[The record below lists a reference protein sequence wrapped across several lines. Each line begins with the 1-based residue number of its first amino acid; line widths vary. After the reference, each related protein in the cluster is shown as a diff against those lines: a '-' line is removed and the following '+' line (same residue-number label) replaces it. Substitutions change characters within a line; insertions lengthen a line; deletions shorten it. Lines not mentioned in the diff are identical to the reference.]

1 MFACYDA
8 DSFVPADQKIVSEV
22 WMDNGFIG
30 KIVTDSPGN
39 PLPKPVPVEDALS
52 RKLPDGTYEK
62 WRKEKNRYPS
72 KVIGEIWLKSLD
84 KIRRRAAE
92 VNQVRTDYK
101 LAPVKSDD
109 TGAAAVV
116 VLCGAKFDN
125 LETMDE
131 HVERVH
137 TGDIGL
143 RSLPA
148 ATRVDGRGRL
158 PIQDPASSGPATVAR
173 TAPTTTTPTVMECS
187 SYQRKATLLLT
198 QEADGLKYAY
208 FCDYRAKT

>member
-22 WMDNGFIG
+22 LINNGFVG
-30 KIVTDSPGN
+30 KIVTDNPGN

-92 VNQVRTDYK
+92 VNQARTDYK
-101 LAPVKSDD
+101 LAPVKSDN
-109 TGAAAVV
+109 TRAATVV

-131 HVERVH
+131 
-137 TGDIGL
+137 T
-143 RSLPA
+143 A
-148 ATRVDGRGRL
+148 ARGRKADFWTYL
-158 PIQDPASSGPATVAR
+158 TVK
-173 TAPTTTTPTVMECS
+173 P
-187 SYQRKATLLLT
+187 
-198 QEADGLKYAY
+198 
-208 FCDYRAKT
+208 

>member
-22 WMDNGFIG
+22 LMDYGFIS
-30 KIVTDSPGN
+30 KIVTDDPGN
-39 PLPKPVPVEDALS
+39 PLPRPVPVEDALS
-52 RKLPDGTYEK
+52 QKLPDGTYEK
-62 WRKEKNRYPS
+62 WRQEKNRYPS
-72 KVIGEIWLKSLD
+72 VVIREIWKKSLE

-92 VNQVRTDYK
+92 VNQGRTDYK
-101 LAPVKSDD
+101 LAPVRDTD
-109 TGAAAVV
+109 TGAVAVIV
-116 VLCGAKFDN
+116 FCGAKFND
-125 LETMDE
+125 LETMDK

-158 PIQDPASSGPATVAR
+158 PIQDPADSGPAAVAR
-173 TAPTTTTPTVMECS
+173 TAPTTPTVMECS

-198 QEADGLKYAY
+198 TFLK
-208 FCDYRAKT
+208 D